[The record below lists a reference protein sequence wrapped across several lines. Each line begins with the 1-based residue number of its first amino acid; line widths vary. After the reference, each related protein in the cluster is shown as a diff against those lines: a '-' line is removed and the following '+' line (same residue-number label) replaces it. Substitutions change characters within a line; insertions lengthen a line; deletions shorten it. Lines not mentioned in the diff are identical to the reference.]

1 MGQEAPGW
9 DADAPGPLV
18 LAALLRACGP
28 GTLRALLPAALQV
41 LHGCIASPDRRAPPP
56 EACWRSGRK

>member
-1 MGQEAPGW
+1 
-9 DADAPGPLV
+9 V